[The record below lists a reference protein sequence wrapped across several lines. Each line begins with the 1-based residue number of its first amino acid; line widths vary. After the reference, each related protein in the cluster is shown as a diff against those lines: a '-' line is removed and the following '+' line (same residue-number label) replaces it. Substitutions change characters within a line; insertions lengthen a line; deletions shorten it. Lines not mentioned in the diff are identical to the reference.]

1 MEVKKMPEQK
11 SVQKG
16 EETNELFREKIETR
30 NPATDDLK
38 EIFQVALMPY
48 SMTDEKSGKT
58 YKGTTLQI
66 TKTKFSFVGSK
77 KSFISLDPANKTQ
90 RDLILKAYAEFDK
103 IQKK

>member
-1 MEVKKMPEQK
+1 MEVPKMPEQK

-16 EETNELFREKIETR
+16 ERNNALFREKIEAR
-30 NPATDDLK
+30 NPETDDLK

-58 YKGTTLQI
+58 YKGVTLQI

-77 KSFISLDPANKTQ
+77 KTFISLDPANKVQ
-90 RDLILKAYAEFDK
+90 RDLILKAYAEYDK
-103 IQKK
+103 LSKK